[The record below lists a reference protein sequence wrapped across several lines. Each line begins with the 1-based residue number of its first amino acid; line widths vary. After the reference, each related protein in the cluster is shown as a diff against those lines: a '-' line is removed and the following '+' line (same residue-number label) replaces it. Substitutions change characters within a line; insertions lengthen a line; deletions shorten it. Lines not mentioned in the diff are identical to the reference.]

1 MWTDG
6 PTEALRSVPDE
17 GTFQRLRAFWE
28 QGTMECV
35 PVLEGT
41 VFQLAF
47 LDFVLRDWNISKGF
61 NLLRSAF

>member
-1 MWTDG
+1 M
-6 PTEALRSVPDE
+6 
-17 GTFQRLRAFWE
+17 RAFWE

-41 VFQLAF
+41 VSQLAF